1 MKFSLLSAFV
11 AALAMTA
18 IIATVSVGATKK
30 AHRVAPNN
38 QVANMAVAGPPPTMA
53 EVFARRQAE
62 KTSRQAALATELG
75 ITAKQLSEAIEA
87 VKSDKL
93 DADVAANKLTA
104 AQRTAIIACNGA
116 ELICDRSNLPA
127 GRPGQEGPQG
137 GARGHQGGARGH
149 QGGAR
154 GHQGGARGHQVG
166 LEGISGALASK
177 LNIPEATVLAALKKL
192 RPAAGG
198 PQGSPQG
205 GPQDVPQPDKIN

>member
-154 GHQGGARGHQVG
+154 GHQGG

-205 GPQDVPQPDKIN
+205 GPQDVPQPDEIN